1 MNLSLRSPAPA
12 PDLSEAR
19 TPAGFSLVE
28 LLVSMGIFALV
39 VVMIAGM
46 AARTQDVT
54 SRVTGQ
60 VYQFKEARSAFEA
73 ITQKLSQAT
82 LQTYWDYEYAT
93 SGGRQIP
100 LRYVPQS
107 ELRFVTGQAPE
118 LLSEATAPPSHA
130 VFFTAPLGFSND
142 DEYREFSGLLNAWG
156 YYLEFSDGSRF
167 QPPFVSEFGST
178 WQPRHRFRLIEYRQP
193 SEELSIYRQPP
204 GSNEWFSNREPLF
217 CRVVAEN
224 IIAMV
229 IQPLESRADV
239 ERRNQTFGGNATVTS
254 IAPNY
259 SYDSA
264 NPSLPPSSRH
274 QLPPLVRVTLVALD
288 EGAAARLEDGAT
300 QPVLVEPG
308 WFTNAANYES
318 DLAQLEQSLRD
329 QRLGYRVF
337 SSTVALRA
345 AKWTPRG
352 G

>member
-1 MNLSLRSPAPA
+1 
-12 PDLSEAR
+12 
-19 TPAGFSLVE
+19 
-28 LLVSMGIFALV
+28 
-39 VVMIAGM
+39 MIAGM

-107 ELRFVTGQAPE
+107 ELRFVTGQAQP
-118 LLSEATAPPSHA
+118 LLGEPDAPPSHA
-130 VFFTAPLGFSND
+130 VFFNAPLGFSND
-142 DEYREFSGLLNAWG
+142 DEYREFTGLLNSWG

-167 QPPFVSEFGST
+167 QPPFVSEFGSV
-178 WQPRHRFRLIEYRQP
+178 WQPRHRFRLIEFRQP
-193 SEELSIYRQPP
+193 SEELSIYSQPA
-204 GSNEWFSNREPLF
+204 GSNEWFRNRNPLY

-239 ERRNQTFGGNATVTS
+239 EQRNQTYGGNATVTS

-264 NPSLPPSSRH
+264 DPSLPPSSRH

-288 EGAAARLEDGAT
+288 EGAAVRLDQGGT
-300 QPVLVEPG
+300 QPELVQPG
-308 WFTNAANYES
+308 WFANS
-318 DLAQLEQSLRD
+318 ANFDNDLAQLEQSLRE
-329 QRLGYRVF
+329 QRLNYRVF

-352 G
+352 GG